1 MQLTIYTDYSLRVLL
16 FLARNPDL
24 TSTITE
30 VANFYKISRNHLV
43 KVVYQLAQLGYI
55 KSLRGKNGGIL
66 LAKPA
71 NQINI
76 AEVVKKTEKTF
87 NLVECFDEV
96 RNRCAIT
103 GYCKLKGILAQA
115 LDAYLA
121 VLEKYTLAD
130 ACDERLTFLIKQV
143 LHK

>member
-16 FLARNPDL
+16 FLARNPDA

-43 KVVYQLAQLGYI
+43 KVVHQLAQLGYI
-55 KSLRGKNGGIL
+55 KSLRGKNGGIQ
-66 LAKPA
+66 LARPA
-71 NQINI
+71 NEINI

-87 NLVECFDEV
+87 TLVECFDEV
-96 RNRCAIT
+96 KNQCAIT
-103 GYCKLKGILAQA
+103 GYCKLKGILTQA

-121 VLEKYTLAD
+121 ELAKYTIAD
-130 ACDERLTFLIKQV
+130 ACDERLTSLIKHV
-143 LHK
+143 LLK